1 MVGAW
6 EMFIVWE
13 TVKKIW
19 GGIIGEDDEN
29 ENDDYDND
37 IEWKWNYWIHKNYIV
52 VIVIIEIM
60 TYTHKRLINV
70 FASNNLTHGEK
81 SFSSILC

>member
-1 MVGAW
+1 MRKSILVGAW
-6 EMFIVWE
+6 EVIIVWE
-13 TVKKIW
+13 TDKKW

-52 VIVIIEIM
+52 VIVIIEII
-60 TYTHKRLINV
+60 THTK
-70 FASNNLTHGEK
+70 G
-81 SFSSILC
+81 